1 MDGNASSVAEK
12 STACGLKMRISGPFM
27 KFPQLHLL
35 AVLCLASCAALIK
48 TLPTAPDPAEFKL
61 SPEELSEKAKATR
74 SLGIVDLYAD
84 SIRSSQDEKGND
96 VHLATGNVLL
106 VKRTSTPVHAKA
118 EEILLNADHAEV
130 RGLAIVKIG
139 EELHYGDAAESKI
152 IIDGVQLRFEGPHSL
167 KRLSNEPPKPEP
179 APAEEIKPEP
189 VAEAPAAPTAPAPEI
204 KPEPKPEPKPTP
216 KPVAKPQAPKTTAKS
231 KPKAVPKP
239 TPAKPVATKPTTP
252 APKPAAPTIDRSK
265 LLQLMREPEN

>member
-1 MDGNASSVAEK
+1 MK
-12 STACGLKMRISGPFM
+12 SPH
-27 KFPQLHLL
+27 LHLL

-48 TLPTAPDPAEFKL
+48 TLPTAPEPAEFKL
-61 SPEELSEKAKATR
+61 SPEELLEKAKATR

-106 VKRTSTPVHAKA
+106 VKKSSTPIQAKA

-167 KRLSNEPPKPEP
+167 NRLSNEPPKLEP
-179 APAEEIKPEP
+179 VPAEAIKPEP
-189 VAEAPAAPTAPAPEI
+189 AAEVPAAPAPEI

-231 KPKAVPKP
+231 KPKAAPKS
-239 TPAKPVATKPTTP
+239 TPAKPVATKPTPP

>member
-1 MDGNASSVAEK
+1 
-12 STACGLKMRISGPFM
+12 M

-61 SPEELSEKAKATR
+61 SPEELREKAKATR

-106 VKRTSTPVHAKA
+106 VKKSSTPIHAKA

-130 RGLAIVKIG
+130 RGLAIVKKG

-167 KRLSNEPPKPEP
+167 KRLSNELPKPEP
-179 APAEEIKPEP
+179 AAEVPA
-189 VAEAPAAPTAPAPEI
+189 APAPEI